1 MRSSLP
7 TVIFVAFAILVVLFA
22 LDAFFFETGPDG
34 PFVQFTGLVVA
45 MCAGL
50 FGAAFSML
58 IQIQK
63 RVSQGTLEDLE
74 GGADWQ
80 ALFIRGAFGV
90 GAAMIV
96 YFFFRSGLLQGSL
109 WPVLTEL
116 ALDPLK
122 NSNVFKVPN
131 QDVCLLMIWCF
142 IAGFSETFVPN
153 ILVRTESRT
162 NG

>member
-1 MRSSLP
+1 MI
-7 TVIFVAFAILVVLFA
+7 TVAELATAIGGEVAGDGGLAIAGASEPASARADEIALAMDQAFAADLA
-22 LDAFFFETGPDG
+22 K
-34 PFVQFTGLVVA
+34 
-45 MCAGL
+45 
-50 FGAAFSML
+50 GAARSAIL
-58 IQIQK
+58 WP
-63 RVSQGTLEDLE
+63 
-74 GGADWQ
+74 GADWQ

-109 WPVLTEL
+109 WPDLTEL